1 MKRFPVLLLFLLGAL
16 LLGAGDKPV
25 GVWRGYTGHRLT
37 ELVQATVLN
46 PQWTADKPVRKEFA
60 GKDFESCAAVIY
72 LLGFGKLN
80 WRDWKPAQI
89 AAAEKYVENGGTLI
103 FLFDGIRNP
112 GKTTGAFARLLGAK
126 NWNEFT
132 GKAEFA
138 GGWQECGVI
147 PQVYEHMVSGKNN
160 YAALKDLTSAR
171 MLIGNESG
179 ALAAENRLG
188 KGRVLFM
195 NVRLSESF
203 TPYVQPYNRHANAAL
218 EQYFPFARK
227 IHEFVMGADPALSAE
242 KRERWE
248 MRPLGPAPDKAVW
261 KKPVVRPIS
270 SARKYEKL
278 DGEPLKLVENGEPK
292 ALIILGTQPGDRSGA
307 NVLNNLLRKMSGATL
322 PTVVEKAIR
331 PVDGKWQW
339 RGKLYDC
346 RIVFAAAEKN
356 EIRAQ
361 GNTIR
366 IGSPNPVQGTHTFL
380 REALDYRMLWPGKS
394 GEVYTVGKNVSVKPF
409 ALTDA
414 PFFRQRYIRN
424 GLSFRPRPWKTPD
437 GKTIQLAV
445 PIRLLEC
452 AYLIGFDP
460 REAAVLWKGHGAWFG
475 VQRLGGTVNSVGG
488 GSFGSWYK
496 RYGKDHSEYFA
507 LQFDGTRV
515 VRSHNVRICKTNPEV
530 IKLAAAEAEAL
541 LKRNP
546 AARSYSLSPSD
557 GGYDI
562 FCMCPR
568 CRAWDPAGGREETDR
583 VFLGRN
589 RPVFRYPRLTDRVLR
604 FTSEVAREIRKT
616 HPGVKVR
623 YLAYSCY
630 FSPPE
635 YYRDV
640 PDNLAVTFVGLQY
653 LSRSAL
659 KYDRKVWDFWAGIS
673 DELILRPNY
682 LLGGAG
688 LPVIYVHEMA
698 KDIRHCAETGMVG
711 SDFDSLTHHWA
722 TLGLNYY
729 VLAQLLWDPAQDVD
743 AIIDDYCQKGFGPA
757 APELK
762 AYFALCEELT
772 GKMADRRAENVK
784 ALEDLTNDRRESVM
798 GTFMKVFTQ
807 EKLTELAGL
816 LARAREK
823 TAEGSP
829 ERARVDFIGAGFR
842 FTMNRVEF
850 CRKYAAAPDKRTLC
864 PLADEQSKFWHGIFN
879 EYPYAVN
886 IPLLAIDQ
894 YYSFWRNCGRWK
906 AEPLK

>member
-1 MKRFPVLLLFLLGAL
+1 MLLGAL
-16 LLGAGDKPV
+16 LLGAGEKPV
-25 GVWRGYTGHRLT
+25 GVWCGYTGQRLT
-37 ELVQATVLN
+37 ELMRKTVLN
-46 PQWTADKPVRKEFA
+46 PQWSADKPKQ
-60 GKDFESCAAVIY
+60 KDFTAKDDFDSCSAVMFI
-72 LLGFGKLN
+72 LGFGKPV

-103 FLFDGIRNP
+103 VLFDGGTNP
-112 GKTTGAFARLLGAK
+112 GGPVKAFAKLLGAQ
-126 NWNEFT
+126 NWSEFT
-132 GKAEFA
+132 GKAEFPA
-138 GGWQECGVI
+138 EDWKECGAI
-147 PQVYEHMVSGKNN
+147 PEVHEHMLSGKKQ
-160 YAALKDLTSAR
+160 YGALKDLTTAK

-218 EQYFPFARK
+218 EQLFPFARK
-227 IHEFVMGADPALSAE
+227 IHEFVMSAKPALSAE
-242 KRERWE
+242 KRERWDWK
-248 MRPLGPAPDKAVW
+248 PLGPAPDKAAW
-261 KKPVVRPIS
+261 KKPVIRPVK
-270 SARKYEKL
+270 SARKYEQL
-278 DGEPLKLVENGEPK
+278 PGEPLKLVENGEPK
-292 ALIILGTQPGDRSGA
+292 ALIILGTQVGDRGGA
-307 NVLNNLLRKMSGATL
+307 GVLNNLLKKMSGAIL
-322 PTVVEKAIR
+322 PAVPEKVVKE
-331 PVDGKWQW
+331 VDGKWQW
-339 RGKLYDC
+339 KGKLYDC
-346 RIVFAAAEKN
+346 RIMFAAAAKN
-356 EIRAQ
+356 EIRAE

-366 IGSPNPVQGTHTFL
+366 IGSPNPVQGTYTFL
-380 REALDYRMLWPGKS
+380 REALGYRMLWPGKA

-414 PFFRQRYIRN
+414 PFFKQRYIRN
-424 GLSFRPRPWKTPD
+424 GLSFRARPWKTPD
-437 GKTIQLAV
+437 GRTINLAA
-445 PIRLLEC
+445 PINLMER

-460 REAAVLWKGHGAWFG
+460 REAVELRKGHGTWFG
-475 VQRLGGTVNSVGG
+475 VQRLGGSIGNSGG
-488 GSFGSWYK
+488 GSFGNWK
-496 RYGKDHSEYFA
+496 VKYGKTHPDYFA

-515 VRSHNVRICKTNPEV
+515 ARSHNIRICKANPEV
-530 IKLAAAEAEAL
+530 IKRAAEEAREV
-541 LKRNP
+541 LKKKPDTRY
-546 AARSYSLSPSD
+546 YSLSPSD

-568 CRAWDPAGGREETDR
+568 CRAWDPSGGREVTHR
-583 VFLGRN
+583 VFLGRT

-604 FTSEVAREIRKT
+604 FTSEVARELRKT
-616 HPGVKVR
+616 HPDVKVR
-623 YLAYSCY
+623 YLAYSSY

-635 YYRDV
+635 YYRNV

-659 KYDRKVWDFWAGIS
+659 ESDRKVWDFWAGVS
-673 DELILRPNY
+673 NELILRPNY

-698 KDIRHCAETGMVG
+698 KDIRHCAETGMIG

-729 VLAQLLWDPAQDVD
+729 VLAQLLWDPSLDVD
-743 AIIDDYCQKGFGPA
+743 AIIDDYCIKGFGPA

-762 AYFALCEELT
+762 AYFALCEKLT

-784 ALEDLTNDRRESVM
+784 ALEDLTNDHRESLM
-798 GTFMKVFTQ
+798 GTFMKVYTQ

-829 ERARVDFIGAGFR
+829 ERARVDFIDAGFR

-850 CRKYAAAPDKRTLC
+850 CRKYSAAPDKRTLR
-864 PLADEQSKFWHGIFN
+864 PLAEEQSKFWHAIFA

-886 IPLLAIDQ
+886 VPQLAIDQ